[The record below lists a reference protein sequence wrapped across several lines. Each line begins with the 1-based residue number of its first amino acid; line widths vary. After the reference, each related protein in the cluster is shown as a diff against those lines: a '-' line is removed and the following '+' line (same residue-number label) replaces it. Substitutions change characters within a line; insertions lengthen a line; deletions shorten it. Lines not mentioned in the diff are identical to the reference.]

1 MGSRM
6 LDYATSMHPV
16 LVETVKRVRDRLKV
30 KNLILYKWFSEE
42 ELQTSAVGDLP
53 PRALPFFYHIY

>member
-30 KNLILYKWFSEE
+30 KNLILYK
-42 ELQTSAVGDLP
+42 
-53 PRALPFFYHIY
+53 